1 MMTTPEDSSPAPK
14 PRARILI
21 VDDDPLISELVVDML
36 AMDGYEVDTAPNGM
50 DALDKLQNQRYDL
63 IVTDLH
69 MPKLDGSGFYRELI
83 ERRLHPSK
91 KIIFLTGTTGGSE
104 EHRFVQESGL
114 PLLLKPFN
122 VIELI
127 ELVRNVLNTP

>member
-1 MMTTPEDSSPAPK
+1 MATAESSVPTSK
-14 PRARILI
+14 ARILL

-36 AMDGYEVDTAPNGM
+36 AMDGYEIETAPNGIV
-50 DALDKLQNQRYDL
+50 ALDKLDSQRFDL

-91 KIIFLTGTTGGSE
+91 KIIFLTGTTGGTE
-104 EHRFVQESGL
+104 EHRFVQEAGL

-122 VIELI
+122 IVELI
-127 ELVRNVLNTP
+127 DLVRAVLNSQ

>member
-36 AMDGYEVDTAPNGM
+36 AMDGYAVDTAPNGM

-122 VIELI
+122 VIEMI

>member
-1 MMTTPEDSSPAPK
+1 MTTPEDSSPAPK

>member
-1 MMTTPEDSSPAPK
+1 MTTPEDSSPAPK

-122 VIELI
+122 VIEMI

>member
-1 MMTTPEDSSPAPK
+1 MMATPEDPSPAPK
-14 PRARILI
+14 ARARILL
-21 VDDDPLISELVVDML
+21 VDDDPLISELVLDML
-36 AMDGYEVDTAPNGM
+36 VMDGYEVDTAPNGVE
-50 DALDKLQNQRYDL
+50 ALNKLQNHRYDL

-91 KIIFLTGTTGGSE
+91 RIIFLTGTTGGSE
-104 EHRFVQESGL
+104 EHRFVREAGL

-122 VIELI
+122 VVELI
-127 ELVRNVLNTP
+127 ELVRNLLNTP

>member
-1 MMTTPEDSSPAPK
+1 MTTPEDSSPAPK

-91 KIIFLTGTTGGSE
+91 RIIFLTGTTGGSE

-127 ELVRNVLNTP
+127 ELVRNVLNAS

>member
-1 MMTTPEDSSPAPK
+1 MMTTPEGSSPAPK

>member
-1 MMTTPEDSSPAPK
+1 MVTPEDPSPAPTA
-14 PRARILI
+14 RAHILL
-21 VDDDPLISELVVDML
+21 VDDDPLISELVLDML
-36 AMDGYEVDTAPNGM
+36 VMDGYAVDTAPNGVA
-50 DALDKLQNQRYDL
+50 ALDKLENQRYDL

-83 ERRLHPSK
+83 ERQLHPSK

-122 VIELI
+122 VVELI
-127 ELVRNVLNTP
+127 ELVRNVLNAP

>member
-122 VIELI
+122 VIEMI

>member
-1 MMTTPEDSSPAPK
+1 MMTTPEGPSPAPE
-14 PRARILI
+14 ARTRVLL
-21 VDDDPLISELVVDML
+21 VDDDPLISELVLDVLEME
-36 AMDGYEVDTAPNGM
+36 GYEVDTAPNGL

-83 ERRLHPSK
+83 ERQLHPSRR
-91 KIIFLTGTTGGSE
+91 IIFLTGTMGGSE
-104 EHRFVQESGL
+104 EHQFVQESGL

-127 ELVRNVLNTP
+127 ELVRHMLHAP

>member
-1 MMTTPEDSSPAPK
+1 MMTTPEGSSPAPK
-14 PRARILI
+14 SLARILI

-91 KIIFLTGTTGGSE
+91 RIIFLTGTTGGSE

-127 ELVRNVLNTP
+127 ELVRNVLNAS